1 MSSLDIAS
9 REPVQWRAIV
19 FDTVQGIVVLDV
31 TGTSEA
37 EAKGRAHSAAKTHLS
52 CDFIQNVC
60 VMRHTEMSQQWIAR
74 KPKVIPIVPADPEFY
89 KGIAAST
96 NMRKIEYKG

>member
-19 FDTVQGIVVLDV
+19 FDSVQGIVVLDV
-31 TGTSEA
+31 TGTTEA

-52 CDFIQNVC
+52 CDLIQNVC
-60 VMRHTEMSQQWIAR
+60 VMRHTEMPLQWIAR
-74 KPKVIPIVPADPEFY
+74 KTQWRDTPEPEFY

-96 NMRKIEYKG
+96 DMRKIEYKG